1 MSEWEDTVYAK
12 SRPENPP
19 PQHAGADGV
28 PLSFC
33 QQDRG
38 IRVKHGRTE
47 EAAMGSESGR
57 EWGET
62 GERASRKL

>member
-47 EAAMGSESGR
+47 EAAMGVG
-57 EWGET
+57 G
-62 GERASRKL
+62 GG